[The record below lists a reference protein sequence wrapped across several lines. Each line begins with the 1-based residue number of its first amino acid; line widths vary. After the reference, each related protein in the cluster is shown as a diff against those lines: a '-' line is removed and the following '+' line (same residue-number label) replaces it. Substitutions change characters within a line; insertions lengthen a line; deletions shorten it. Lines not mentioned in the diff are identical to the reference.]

1 MPRSNNGSEIFKV
14 LTALDK
20 YIPASGGDQTF
31 TTAVTTGV
39 TLCTVGATTSFV
51 SADPVIL
58 FGDGGME
65 LNAITGTPA
74 TAMPLLYKTS
84 FAQSVGGRLLEMQ
97 KIVLGDID
105 PAGVQFTPSQQLTE
119 VMSALSSVPI
129 ATIPGAVQMSAT
141 FSLLGW
147 NNLNLQE
154 WFGIT
159 EGESGAGS
167 TADPYYVA
175 VGESNI
181 GNASF
186 KCYRLTGTLFDGR
199 TVQLDFN
206 DARVQVGGT
215 AQFNRGQNPANMPVT
230 VKFNNLVQRIF
241 P

>member
-1 MPRSNNGSEIFKV
+1 MPRSNNGSEIFKAI
-14 LTALDK
+14 TGLDK
-20 YIPASGGDQTF
+20 YVPATGGDTTF
-31 TTAVTTGV
+31 TTAVVTGV
-39 TLCTVGATTSFV
+39 TLATVAASTSLV

-58 FGDGGME
+58 YGDGGME

-74 TAMPLLYKTS
+74 TAMPLLYKTA
-84 FAQSVGGRLLEMQ
+84 FAQSVGGRMLEMSRV
-97 KIVLGDID
+97 ILGDID
-105 PAGVQFTPSQQLTE
+105 PAGLQFTPSQQLQD

-129 ATIPGAVQMSAT
+129 ATIPGPVAMQAT

-159 EGESGAGS
+159 ETESGAGT

-175 VGESNI
+175 IGEGNI
-181 GNASF
+181 GNRTFS
-186 KCYRLTGTLFDGR
+186 CYRMTGTLFDGR
-199 TVQLDFN
+199 TVQIDFC

-215 AQFNRGQNPANMPVT
+215 AQFNRQNPATMPVT
-230 VKFNNLVQRIF
+230 IKCNNVVQRIF